1 MVKHQSHKDLAQLF
15 FGSKFLLIL
24 TIDQLRDFGLTVD
37 VGHTGEEPRV
47 PLEKQLKKPLVMSGF
62 LFVCRPHFPLDGLIP
77 MDFRLAHR
85 NTRR

>member
-47 PLEKQLKKPLVMSGF
+47 SLEK
-62 LFVCRPHFPLDGLIP
+62 
-77 MDFRLAHR
+77 
-85 NTRR
+85 